1 MPKVS
6 VQSRSARKVFGTES
20 KHDYAST
27 LVKQLTVT
35 YARNCNNKKALRM
48 KHYLKDQ
55 FDFYGLYAPERRAID
70 KLVTK

>member
-6 VQSRSARKVFGTES
+6 VQSRSARKVFES

-35 YARNCNNKKALRM
+35 YSRNSNNKKALRM

-55 FDFYGLYAPERRAID
+55 FDFNGLYAPERRAID
-70 KLVTK
+70 KLVTR